1 MPLLAEDIKS
11 LSAPEKAEL
20 YKLLQDDEEL
30 KDYLAS
36 NDDKLFEELA
46 QRDKAYEEG
55 KIQLTGR
62 QQLTTRLKNRRSA
75 L

>member
-20 YKLLQDDEEL
+20 YYLLGEDAEL
-30 KDYLAS
+30 NNYLFS
-36 NDDKLFEELA
+36 DKRLFEELTRREA
-46 QRDKAYEEG
+46 ELITG
-55 KIQLTGR
+55 IIQLMSR
-62 QQLTTRLKNRRSA
+62 QDLTRQLNQRRNG

>member
-1 MPLLAEDIKS
+1 MPLLAEEIKS
-11 LSAPEKAEL
+11 LSVPEKAEL

-30 KDYLAS
+30 KSYLAF
-36 NDDKLFEELA
+36 NDKMLEELA

-55 KIQLTGR
+55 KIQLTSR
-62 QQLTTRLKNRRSA
+62 QQLTSRLKNRRNA